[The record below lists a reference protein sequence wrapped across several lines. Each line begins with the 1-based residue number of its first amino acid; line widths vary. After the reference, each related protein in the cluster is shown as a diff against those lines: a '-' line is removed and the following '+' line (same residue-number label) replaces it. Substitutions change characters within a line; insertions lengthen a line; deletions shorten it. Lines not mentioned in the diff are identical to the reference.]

1 VNKLFFIF
9 FILPFFVSGCGYR
22 FTPNTYEGERISL
35 TIPYIQGDPSALLNN
50 TLAASFSNS
59 GRFRC
64 IQGGGD
70 FNLEVVMLS
79 DLNDRI
85 GYRYDRDDVTGSRK
99 PNVLGVENR
108 RHIVA
113 QLTLYNARSGS
124 VILGPIP
131 IKAWVDYDYVD
142 YGSPR
147 DLNTLTPVGTVPTIQ
162 YSYGQL
168 NTVEGAHDDASV
180 YLYQKLADQIVGVVS
195 DHLFR

>member
-1 VNKLFFIF
+1 MNKPFFIF
-9 FILPFFVSGCGYR
+9 FILPFFLSGCGYR
-22 FTPNTYEGERISL
+22 FTPTTYEGERISL

-50 TLAASFSNS
+50 TLVASFSNS

-113 QLTLYNARSGS
+113 QLTLYNASSGS
-124 VILGPIP
+124 VIIGPIP

-147 DLNTLTPVGTVPTIQ
+147 DLNTQTPVGTVPTIQ

-180 YLYQKLADQIVGVVS
+180 YLYQKLSDQIVGVVS